1 MMFAMPSAA
10 FACFLPVCTLR
21 AAGAARRKSSDDE
34 KGRRIFLSWKKV
46 VVDVSVV
53 TIDVSST
60 GFGHRLVQ
68 NSRNDSAEYIS
79 KELGNEST
87 KAAYLPI
94 AI

>member
-1 MMFAMPSAA
+1 M
-10 FACFLPVCTLR
+10 
-21 AAGAARRKSSDDE
+21 
-34 KGRRIFLSWKKV
+34 SWKKVVDV